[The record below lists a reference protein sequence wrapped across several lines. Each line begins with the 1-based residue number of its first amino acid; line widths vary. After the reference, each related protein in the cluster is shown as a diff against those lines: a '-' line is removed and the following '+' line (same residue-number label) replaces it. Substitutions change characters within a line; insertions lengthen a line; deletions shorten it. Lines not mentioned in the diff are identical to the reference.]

1 MSRGFKLAPSSQREI
16 DAKITS
22 VDGTK
27 LDLQTGGIGA
37 KSLKT
42 IDDNTH
48 LLQQIV
54 VELRINNKIL
64 NEVHDLD
71 VNEQDV
77 LN

>member
-1 MSRGFKLAPSSQREI
+1 MPKSFRLAPSHQKEI
-16 DAKITS
+16 QSTITS
-22 VDGTK
+22 VVGTK

-48 LLQQIV
+48 LLQQIL
-54 VELRINNKIL
+54 VELKINNKIL
-64 NEVHDLD
+64 NEVHDLH

-77 LN
+77 I